1 MLAVAQIDYIRHEA
15 NQKGETYSSIGR
27 KMGVDT
33 RTVKKYANQ
42 EEFKRKEKQKR
53 KSPVMDPV
61 KPIVDKWIKEDLKKK
76 KKYQRTA
83 KKIYEQLRDF
93 HNFTGSDRTV
103 RDYVRSEERRVGK
116 ECRSTEQRQEE
127 N

>member
-27 KMGVDT
+27 KMGVAP

-53 KSPVMDPV
+53 KSPVMDQV
-61 KPIVDKWIKEDLKKK
+61 KNKIKKRIKEDLKKK
-76 KKYQRTA
+76 KKYQRTD
-83 KKIYEQLRDF
+83 KKINEQIRDYN
-93 HNFTGSDRTV
+93 NFT
-103 RDYVRSEERRVGK
+103 
-116 ECRSTEQRQEE
+116 